1 MPKCPDYSHLKRYR
15 ERSSPPRPAN
25 DGGCKGA
32 YSVGNDGLP
41 YRSVPNVNGVYR
53 WVKVKPSTDPD
64 QFYYVTLLADDKRV
78 VVTTS
83 KLTTH
88 MAQVKRYIE
97 DCMDIKM
104 TSFKVASAASAYIM
118 HIRSPDE
125 WNDLWPD
132 TGGEGECS
140 FGSMKVAVY
149 LDEISKGQAE
159 EQLKPRVK
167 RKTK

>member
-1 MPKCPDYSHLKRYR
+1 
-15 ERSSPPRPAN
+15 
-25 DGGCKGA
+25 
-32 YSVGNDGLP
+32 
-41 YRSVPNVNGVYR
+41 VNGVYR
-53 WVKVKPSTDPD
+53 WVKVKPSTDLD
-64 QFYYVTLLADDKRV
+64 QFYYVTLWDADKRMT
-78 VVTTS
+78 VTKS
-83 KLTTH
+83 QLTKN

-97 DCMDIKM
+97 ECMDIKM

-140 FGSMKVAVY
+140 FGSMKVVVY

-159 EQLKPRVK
+159 AQLKPRVK